1 MSPFLTQ
8 GEILSICIRLSKGMW
23 VASGHSLSERTLES
37 ITSKKI
43 FADAGRC
50 SKINY
55 MHGQETQKSMY
66 STELAT
72 LVYPAKDEGR
82 GRVTWYSEKAPSSV
96 PLSLALLS
104 LAIPGGLDATGDLEV
119 SASESGLLS
128 LLLCTM
134 GMIEAP
140 PPLCKA
146 CSFLSE
152 HLPMLQTYGRSLC
165 ACPGPCS
172 SSSSGPHGE

>member
-8 GEILSICIRLSKGMW
+8 GEILSICICLPKGTW
-23 VASGHSLSERTLES
+23 VTSGHSLSERMLES
-37 ITSKKI
+37 IMSKKV

-55 MHGQETQKSMY
+55 THGQETQKSVY

-82 GRVTWYSEKAPSSV
+82 EQVTWYLEKAPLSV

-104 LAIPGGLDATGDLEV
+104 LAIPGGLDAIGNL
-119 SASESGLLS
+119 
-128 LLLCTM
+128 
-134 GMIEAP
+134 
-140 PPLCKA
+140 
-146 CSFLSE
+146 
-152 HLPMLQTYGRSLC
+152 
-165 ACPGPCS
+165 
-172 SSSSGPHGE
+172 